1 MSKSLKAMLAKKHSD
16 AMSAEIITEVTYIDT
31 GIPTLNYVI
40 CGKPLTGG
48 MPLTGKTIIMY
59 GGEGCGK
66 TSYVLHMIAQAQKK
80 NVEVVYID
88 TERSI
93 TKPRCKQFGV
103 DIDKLI
109 YLNPETME
117 EVFSIIEDV
126 CREKI
131 DSGQTDPKEYPTI
144 IIWDSLAATTT
155 AEEDSRTTDQLEIA
169 TQAKVLTRNMRK
181 IKHKASRA
189 GVGLLFIQQAR
200 ENQDRFGDTI
210 AMPGGKALKHG
221 VDVILRV
228 SALKPDETGQGVKIS
243 VPRKNRLFK
252 PFQNTVVR
260 FDYVY
265 GFTPENIM
273 DSFCEFL
280 KAIGILGQAGSY
292 CYLQTEVEKIM
303 AAEGLDEKDAIKKTS
318 KFYRKDFSKRL
329 IEDKEYYDIILA
341 EAEEYVN
348 KNINLVA
355 KVMSDSEI
363 DIERATQEIIN
374 DEIEEKEYL
383 SKEDDED

>member
-1 MSKSLKAMLAKKHSD
+1 MSIKNMLMKKHGS
-16 AMSAEIITEVTYIDT
+16 AMSADIITEVTYVDT

-48 MPLTGKTIIMY
+48 MPLTGKTIVMY
-59 GGEGCGK
+59 GQEGCGK

-80 NVEVVYID
+80 GVEVVYID

-93 TKPRCKQFGV
+93 TVPRCKQFG
-103 DIDKLI
+103 IDLDRLI

-144 IIWDSLAATTT
+144 IIWDSIAATTT
-155 AEEDSRTTDQLEIA
+155 TEEDERTVDQLEIA
-169 TQAKVLTRNMRK
+169 AQAKVLTRNLRK
-181 IKHKASRA
+181 IKYKTSRA

-200 ENQDRFGDTI
+200 ENQDRFGDEI
-210 AMPGGKALKHG
+210 SMPGGKALKHC

-228 SALKPDETGQGVKIS
+228 SALKPDEVGQGVKIS
-243 VPRKNRLFK
+243 TPRKNRLFK

-265 GFTPENIM
+265 GFTKENIM
-273 DSFCEFL
+273 DSFCDFL
-280 KAIGILGQAGSY
+280 KQIGILGQAGSY
-292 CYLQTEVEKIM
+292 CYLQTDVDRLVE
-303 AAEGLDEKDAIKKTS
+303 AEHLEDKEAVKKVS
-318 KFYRKDFSKRL
+318 KFYKKDFVKRL
-329 IEDKEYYDIILA
+329 LDDVEYYKQILA
-341 EAEEYVN
+341 DSEEYVN
-348 KNINLVA
+348 KNANLVA
-355 KVMSDSEI
+355 KAMLDDEI
-363 DIERATQEIIN
+363 DIVAATEEVKR
-374 DEIEEKEYL
+374 DEIEEQEYL
-383 SKEDDED
+383 NGDDE

>member
-1 MSKSLKAMLAKKHSD
+1 MLAKKHSD
-16 AMSAEIITEVTYIDT
+16 AMSAEIISEVTYIDT

-329 IEDKEYYDIILA
+329 IEDREYYDIILA

-363 DIERATQEIIN
+363 DIERATQEIMN

>member
-1 MSKSLKAMLAKKHSD
+1 MLAKKHSD
-16 AMSAEIITEVTYIDT
+16 AMSAEIISEVTYIDT